1 MPLATDDRGKRTM
14 QETKNKK
21 NKSYNNISYN
31 LVVLKLFKKTLSN
44 YLYIDIFRNNHINAL

>member
-21 NKSYNNISYN
+21 NKSNNNISYN
-31 LVVLKLFKKTLSN
+31 LVVL
-44 YLYIDIFRNNHINAL
+44 